1 MKLFTGLLNNPIN
14 VFGVFWISGY
24 SLRSNTYIVWCG
36 YGIKLSIIYY
46 LILRGS
52 YMPKVTYF
60 EEHGYLGYLVVKS
73 VLVVYKLFLLVF
85 TSYFNKKPMLHS

>member
-1 MKLFTGLLNNPIN
+1 
-14 VFGVFWISGY
+14 
-24 SLRSNTYIVWCG
+24 
-36 YGIKLSIIYY
+36 
-46 LILRGS
+46 
-52 YMPKVTYF
+52 MPKVTYF